1 MKAKTRGAAQMILA
15 MMISGTV
22 GWPVLVLGQPPATV
36 VFWRCA
42 FGAMAML
49 ATCAALGQLKQ
60 GAINRRQLAF
70 AILGGIA
77 LVLNWTLL
85 FAAYAHASIAV
96 ATVTYHVQ
104 PFMLVA
110 LGALLFGEKLTI
122 NQLGWLVLAFAGM
135 VLMVTGR
142 QSGGD
147 SGDYLLGVALALGAA
162 LMYAIAAAI
171 VKQLASLPP
180 QLIVLIQLT
189 VGALAMAPFAG
200 LAHLPAEPT
209 DWLLLATVGLVHTGV
224 MSTLLYGAIQKIPTS
239 LVGALSFIYPAVAI
253 VVDWAAFG
261 HRLSLLQLL
270 GTLAILGAAAGM
282 MFNKRPFTHRPG
294 PLINGSRTR
303 HRDAENK

>member
-1 MKAKTRGAAQMILA
+1 MKTKTRGAVQMILA
-15 MMISGTV
+15 MTISGTV
-22 GWPVLVLGQPPATV
+22 GWPVIVLGQPPATV

-42 FGAMAML
+42 FGALAML
-49 ATCAALGQLKQ
+49 ATCAALGQLKS

-70 AILGGIA
+70 AVLGGLA

-110 LGALLFGEKLTI
+110 LGALLFGEKLTA
-122 NQLGWLVLAFAGM
+122 NRLGWLLLAFAGM
-135 VLMVTGR
+135 VLIVTGR
-142 QSGGD
+142 QSGGGD
-147 SGDYLLGVALALGAA
+147 GDYLLGVALALGAA
-162 LMYAIAAAI
+162 LMYALAAAI
-171 VKQLASLPP
+171 VKQLAALPP

-189 VGALAMAPFAG
+189 VGAVAMAPFAG
-200 LAHLPAEPT
+200 LAHLPTEPL
-209 DWLLLATVGLVHTGV
+209 DWLLLATLGLVHTGV
-224 MSTLLYGAIQKIPTS
+224 MSTLLYGAIQKIPTA

-282 MFNKRPFTHRPG
+282 MFYKRHSISTAAEPAVVRQKNK
-294 PLINGSRTR
+294 
-303 HRDAENK
+303 

>member
-1 MKAKTRGAAQMILA
+1 M
-15 MMISGTV
+15 
-22 GWPVLVLGQPPATV
+22 
-36 VFWRCA
+36 
-42 FGAMAML
+42 
-49 ATCAALGQLKQ
+49 
-60 GAINRRQLAF
+60 
-70 AILGGIA
+70 
-77 LVLNWTLL
+77 LNWTLL

-110 LGALLFGEKLTI
+110 LGALLFGEKLTA
-122 NQLGWLVLAFAGM
+122 NRLGWLLLAFAGM
-135 VLMVTGR
+135 VLIVTGR
-142 QSGGD
+142 QNGGGD
-147 SGDYLLGVALALGAA
+147 DYLLGVALALGAA

-171 VKQLASLPP
+171 VKQLAALPP

-189 VGALAMAPFAG
+189 VGALVMAPFAG
-200 LAHLPAEPT
+200 LATPPAAPI
-209 DWLLLATVGLVHTGV
+209 DWLLLATLGLVHTGL

-282 MFNKRPFTHRPG
+282 NFDWRLSPVARRADKTG
-294 PLINGSRTR
+294 
-303 HRDAENK
+303 

>member
-1 MKAKTRGAAQMILA
+1 MKTKTRGAVQMILA
-15 MMISGTV
+15 MTISGTV
-22 GWPVLVLGQPPATV
+22 GWPVLVLGQLPATV

-42 FGAMAML
+42 FGALAML
-49 ATCAALGQLKQ
+49 AACAALGQLKQ

-85 FAAYAHASIAV
+85 FAAYKHASIAV

-110 LGALLFGEKLTI
+110 LGALLFGEKLTAHR
-122 NQLGWLVLAFAGM
+122 LSWLLLAFAGM
-135 VLMVTGR
+135 VLIVTGR
-142 QSGGD
+142 QNSAGGD
-147 SGDYLLGVALALGAA
+147 DYLLGVALALGAA

-171 VKQLASLPP
+171 VKRLAALPP

-189 VGALAMAPFAG
+189 VGALALAPFAG
-200 LAHLPAEPT
+200 LATPPT
-209 DWLLLATVGLVHTGV
+209 APVDWLLLATLGLVHTGL
-224 MSTLLYGAIQKIPTS
+224 MSTLLYGAIQKIPTA

-253 VVDWAAFG
+253 VVDWAVFS

-282 MFNKRPFTHRPG
+282 NFGWRIPPVIRRADKTG
-294 PLINGSRTR
+294 
-303 HRDAENK
+303 

>member
-1 MKAKTRGAAQMILA
+1 MKTKTRGAVQMILA
-15 MMISGTV
+15 MTISGTV

-42 FGAMAML
+42 FGALAML
-49 ATCAALGQLKQ
+49 ATCAALGQLKS
-60 GAINRRQLAF
+60 GAINRRQLSF
-70 AILGGIA
+70 AILGRIA

-110 LGALLFGEKLTI
+110 LGALLFGEKLTA
-122 NQLGWLVLAFAGM
+122 NRLGWLLLAFAGM
-135 VLMVTGR
+135 VLIVTGR
-142 QSGGD
+142 QNGGGD
-147 SGDYLLGVALALGAA
+147 DYLLGVALALGAA

-171 VKQLASLPP
+171 VKQLAALPP

-189 VGALAMAPFAG
+189 VGALVMAPFAG
-200 LAHLPAEPT
+200 LATPPAAPI
-209 DWLLLATVGLVHTGV
+209 DWLLLATLGLVHTGL

-282 MFNKRPFTHRPG
+282 NFGWRLSPVARRADKTG
-294 PLINGSRTR
+294 
-303 HRDAENK
+303 

>member
-1 MKAKTRGAAQMILA
+1 MKTTTRGAVQMILA
-15 MMISGTV
+15 MTISGTV

-42 FGAMAML
+42 FGALAML

-85 FAAYAHASIAV
+85 FAAYQHASIAV

-104 PFMLVA
+104 PFMLVV
-110 LGALLFGEKLTI
+110 LGALLFGEKLTA
-122 NQLGWLVLAFAGM
+122 NRLGWLLLAFAGM
-135 VLMVTGR
+135 VLIVAGR
-142 QSGGD
+142 QSGG
-147 SGDYLLGVALALGAA
+147 SGDDYLLGVVLALGAA

-171 VKQLASLPP
+171 VKRLAALPP

-189 VGALAMAPFAG
+189 VGTLALAPFAG
-200 LAHLPAEPT
+200 LATPPAAPI
-209 DWLLLATVGLVHTGV
+209 DWLLLATLGLVHTGL
-224 MSTLLYGAIQKIPTS
+224 MSTLLYGAIQKIPTA

-253 VVDWAAFG
+253 VVDWAVFG

-270 GTLAILGAAAGM
+270 GTLTILGAAAGM
-282 MFNKRPFTHRPG
+282 NFGWRWTLAAHRAG
-294 PLINGSRTR
+294 KIG
-303 HRDAENK
+303 

>member
-1 MKAKTRGAAQMILA
+1 MKTTTRGAVQMILA
-15 MMISGTV
+15 MTISGTV

-42 FGAMAML
+42 FGALAML

-85 FAAYAHASIAV
+85 FAAYKHASIAV

-110 LGALLFGEKLTI
+110 LGALLFGEKLTADR
-122 NQLGWLVLAFAGM
+122 LGWLLLAFAGM
-135 VLMVTGR
+135 VLIVAGR
-142 QSGGD
+142 QSGGGD
-147 SGDYLLGVALALGAA
+147 DYLLGVALALGAA

-171 VKQLASLPP
+171 VKQLAALPP

-189 VGALAMAPFAG
+189 VGTLALAPFAG
-200 LAHLPAEPT
+200 LAMPPAAPL
-209 DWLLLATVGLVHTGV
+209 DWLLLATLGLVHTGL
-224 MSTLLYGAIQKIPTS
+224 MSTLLYGAIQKIPTA

-253 VVDWAAFG
+253 VVDWAVFG

-282 MFNKRPFTHRPG
+282 MFYKRHSTSTAAATAVVRQKNK
-294 PLINGSRTR
+294 
-303 HRDAENK
+303 

>member
-1 MKAKTRGAAQMILA
+1 MKTKTRGAMQMILA
-15 MMISGTV
+15 MTISGTV
-22 GWPVLVLGQPPATV
+22 GWPVLILGQPPATV

-42 FGAMAML
+42 FGALAML

-85 FAAYAHASIAV
+85 FAAYKHASIAV

-110 LGALLFGEKLTI
+110 LGALLFGEKLTA
-122 NQLGWLVLAFAGM
+122 NRLGWLLLAFTGM
-135 VLMVTGR
+135 VLIVTSR
-142 QSGGD
+142 QNGGGD
-147 SGDYLLGVALALGAA
+147 DYLLGVALALGAA

-171 VKQLASLPP
+171 VKQLAALPP

-189 VGALAMAPFAG
+189 VGTLALAPFAG
-200 LAHLPAEPT
+200 LATPPAAPL
-209 DWLLLATVGLVHTGV
+209 DWLLLATLGLLHTGL
-224 MSTLLYGAIQKIPTS
+224 MSTLLYGAIQKIPTA

-253 VVDWAAFG
+253 VVDWAVFG

-282 MFNKRPFTHRPG
+282 NFGWRLSPIIRRVDKTG
-294 PLINGSRTR
+294 
-303 HRDAENK
+303 

>member
-1 MKAKTRGAAQMILA
+1 MKTKTRGAVQMILA
-15 MMISGTV
+15 MTISGTV
-22 GWPVLVLGQPPATV
+22 GWPVIVLGQPPATV

-42 FGAMAML
+42 FGALAML
-49 ATCAALGQLKQ
+49 ATCAALGQLKS

-70 AILGGIA
+70 AVLGGLA

-110 LGALLFGEKLTI
+110 LGALLFGEKLTA
-122 NQLGWLVLAFAGM
+122 N
-135 VLMVTGR
+135 R
-142 QSGGD
+142 
-147 SGDYLLGVALALGAA
+147 LGVALALGAA
-162 LMYAIAAAI
+162 LMYALAAAI
-171 VKQLASLPP
+171 VKQLAALPP

-189 VGALAMAPFAG
+189 VGAVAMAPFAG
-200 LAHLPAEPT
+200 LAHLPAEPL
-209 DWLLLATVGLVHTGV
+209 DWLLLATLGLVHTGV
-224 MSTLLYGAIQKIPTS
+224 MSTLLYGAIQKIPTA

-282 MFNKRPFTHRPG
+282 NFGWRWAPAAHRAG
-294 PLINGSRTR
+294 KIG
-303 HRDAENK
+303 

>member
-1 MKAKTRGAAQMILA
+1 MKTKTRGAVQMILA
-15 MMISGTV
+15 MTISGTV

-42 FGAMAML
+42 FGALAML
-49 ATCAALGQLKQ
+49 ATCAALGQLKS
-60 GAINRRQLAF
+60 GAINRRQLSF

-110 LGALLFGEKLTI
+110 LGALLFGEKLTA
-122 NQLGWLVLAFAGM
+122 NRLGWLLLAFAGM
-135 VLMVTGR
+135 VLIVTGR
-142 QSGGD
+142 QNGGGD
-147 SGDYLLGVALALGAA
+147 DYLLGVALALSAA

-171 VKQLASLPP
+171 VKQLAALPP

-189 VGALAMAPFAG
+189 VGALVMAPFAG
-200 LAHLPAEPT
+200 LATPPAAPI
-209 DWLLLATVGLVHTGV
+209 DWLLLATLGLVHTGL

-253 VVDWAAFG
+253 VVDWAALG

-282 MFNKRPFTHRPG
+282 NFGWRLSPVARRADKTG
-294 PLINGSRTR
+294 
-303 HRDAENK
+303 

>member
-1 MKAKTRGAAQMILA
+1 MKTKTRGVLQMILA
-15 MMISGTV
+15 MTISGTV
-22 GWPVLVLGQPPATV
+22 GWPVIALGQPPATV

-42 FGAMAML
+42 FGALAML
-49 ATCAALGQLKQ
+49 ATCAALGQLKR
-60 GAINRRQLAF
+60 GTINRHQLAF
-70 AILGGIA
+70 AILGGVA

-85 FAAYAHASIAV
+85 FAAYKHASIAV

-110 LGALLFGEKLTI
+110 LGALLFGEKLTA
-122 NQLGWLVLAFAGM
+122 NRLGWLLVAFAGM
-135 VLMVTGR
+135 VLIVTGR
-142 QSGGD
+142 QSGGGGD
-147 SGDYLLGVALALGAA
+147 DYLLGVALALGAA

-171 VKQLASLPP
+171 VKQLAALPP

-189 VGALAMAPFAG
+189 VGALALVPFAG
-200 LAHLPAEPT
+200 LAQLPAAPV
-209 DWLLLATVGLVHTGV
+209 DWLLLATLGLVHTGL
-224 MSTLLYGAIQKIPTS
+224 MSTLLYGAIQQIPTP

-282 MFNKRPFTHRPG
+282 NFGWRLAPVTRRAD
-294 PLINGSRTR
+294 RTG
-303 HRDAENK
+303 

>member
-1 MKAKTRGAAQMILA
+1 MKTKTRGAMQMILA
-15 MMISGTV
+15 MTISGTV
-22 GWPVLVLGQPPATV
+22 GWPVLILGQPPATV

-42 FGAMAML
+42 FGALAML

-85 FAAYAHASIAV
+85 FAAYKHASIAV

-110 LGALLFGEKLTI
+110 LGALLFGEKLTA
-122 NQLGWLVLAFAGM
+122 NRLGWLLLAFTGM
-135 VLMVTGR
+135 VLIVTGR
-142 QSGGD
+142 QNGGGD
-147 SGDYLLGVALALGAA
+147 DYLLGVALALGAA

-171 VKQLASLPP
+171 VKQLAALPP

-189 VGALAMAPFAG
+189 VGTLALAPFAG
-200 LAHLPAEPT
+200 LATPPAAPL
-209 DWLLLATVGLVHTGV
+209 DWLLLATLGLLHTGL
-224 MSTLLYGAIQKIPTS
+224 MSTLLYGAIQKIPTA

-253 VVDWAAFG
+253 VVDWAVFG

-282 MFNKRPFTHRPG
+282 NFGWRLSPIIRRVDKTG
-294 PLINGSRTR
+294 
-303 HRDAENK
+303 

>member
-1 MKAKTRGAAQMILA
+1 MKTTTRGAVQMILA
-15 MMISGTV
+15 MTISGTV

-42 FGAMAML
+42 FGALAML

-85 FAAYAHASIAV
+85 FAAYKHASIAV

-104 PFMLVA
+104 PFILVV
-110 LGALLFGEKLTI
+110 LGALLFGEKLTADR
-122 NQLGWLVLAFAGM
+122 LGWLLLAFAGM
-135 VLMVTGR
+135 VLIVAGR
-142 QSGGD
+142 QNGG
-147 SGDYLLGVALALGAA
+147 SGDGYLLGVALALGAA

-171 VKQLASLPP
+171 VKQLAALPP

-189 VGALAMAPFAG
+189 VGALALAPFAG
-200 LAHLPAEPT
+200 LATPPAAPL
-209 DWLLLATVGLVHTGV
+209 DWLLLATLGLVHTGL
-224 MSTLLYGAIQKIPTS
+224 MSTLLYGAIQKIPTA

-253 VVDWAAFG
+253 VVDWAVFG

-282 MFNKRPFTHRPG
+282 MFYKRHSISTAAEPAVVRQKNK
-294 PLINGSRTR
+294 
-303 HRDAENK
+303 